1 MLISVLLAVLIGV
14 PTGVWS
20 GYSPRLTPLLD
31 PVPDLNQTL
40 PPYIYRLPEIALRWS
55 FWPVWSVSAVLE
67 PKSHGA

>member
-31 PVPDLNQTL
+31 PVLDLNQTL
-40 PPYIYRLPEIALRWS
+40 PPYIYRLPAFRP
-55 FWPVWSVSAVLE
+55 FWSVSAVLE